1 MPRKN
6 TLSNSALLLALPPVL
21 LLSSCGNERPRL
33 ALPAATRA
41 EQVSLPPAPTGEAVC
56 HGIPCLSDRETAGLL
71 AGYASALDEA
81 NRRLAW
87 LRDWIVTAW
96 NPEVPGNPAR

>member
-1 MPRKN
+1 MRSKIILPK
-6 TLSNSALLLALPPVL
+6 SVLLLVLPSTL

-33 ALPAATRA
+33 ALPPADKAAPVA
-41 EQVSLPPAPTGEAVC
+41 PPTVPIGEAVC
-56 HGIPCLSDRETAGLL
+56 DGAPCLSDRETAGLL

-87 LRDWIVTAW
+87 LRDWIVTAGVMGGF
-96 NPEVPGNPAR
+96 P